1 MKRVITDEIATRIKQ
16 LRAIGI
22 GYGMIATKT
31 GLKVDTVKKYCK
43 RQNIAGYLGGVAE
56 EEVEFVK
63 LNYGNINCD

>member
-43 RQNIAGYLGGVAE
+43 RQNIAGYLGGVAK